1 MERSVGRQHDPEATR
16 ARLIESAV
24 SAFAKNGYAKTSV
37 HDICA
42 QAGLSVG
49 SFYYHFADKADITVG
64 ILERENDG
72 FVQRLDAMDLRTPSS
87 IESTLSDFLHGP
99 KAPLYRALRE
109 ATELE
114 PAVEV
119 AAGELQRGARERLVL
134 AINRARQERL
144 TYPLNAPSIAWA
156 TLAMIRVA
164 LKFPIDEGGSPG
176 GIAAIVHQ
184 VVSAGEGTRTS

>member
-1 MERSVGRQHDPEATR
+1 MIEA
-16 ARLIESAV
+16 AV
-24 SAFAKNGYAKTSV
+24 SAFAKNGYANTSV

-72 FVQRLDAMDLRTPSS
+72 FVQRLDAVDLREPSS

-99 KAPLYRALRE
+99 NAPLYRALRE
-109 ATELE
+109 ATERE

-134 AINRARQERL
+134 AINRARQESL

-164 LKFPIDEGGSPG
+164 LKFPMDEGGSPS

-184 VVSAGEGTRTS
+184 VVIAGENTSG